1 MLNKLENKLGNTEN
15 NSYEEKSNGSNS
27 EESNDYDTDDT
38 DDGEEKKCKKCN
50 HTFVTYSG
58 KDCCPDCR

>member
-15 NSYEEKSNGSNS
+15 SSYEESNY
-27 EESNDYDTDDT
+27 EESNNYDTDDT

-58 KDCCPDCR
+58 KDYCPDCR